1 MTTYIHGMLPAGF
14 FDLPGEIRNIIYEEL
29 LVFPTVISLNRARW
43 SWESSCSHIWER
55 LFNPL
60 HLYPKIFLL
69 SKKAYHEASSVLYS
83 RNCFDIGNSDLFSSF
98 LNQIGSHNSRY
109 LSSLI
114 IPFPDVH
121 YDGHRMDISLKE
133 DGMRTLDLIRS
144 KCENIVC
151 LNTSLHTSH
160 AMELRLDAFDAPRAV
175 DKALKLI
182 DTQIRAMSSLKEFRV
197 NVYDE
202 PIDIALR
209 EKMCCYEWR
218 LEVAQQI
225 ECEEED
231 SEEWW
236 DDLF

>member
-1 MTTYIHGMLPAGF
+1 MTTYIYGMMPTGF

-29 LVFPTVISLNRARW
+29 LVYSNVISLDHAWW
-43 SWESSCSHIWER
+43 SWESSFSHSFER
-55 LFNPL
+55 WSNPL

-83 RNCFDIGNSDLFSSF
+83 RNCFDIGNSNLFSLF

-121 YDGHRMDISLKE
+121 FDGHLMDISLKE
-133 DGMRTLDLIRS
+133 DSMQTLNLIRL
-144 KCENIVC
+144 KCDNVVC
-151 LNTSLHTSH
+151 LNASLHTSH

-175 DKALKLI
+175 DKVLNLI
-182 DTQIRAMSSLKEFRV
+182 DTQIKAMSSLKEFRI

-209 EKMCCYEWR
+209 KKMRCYGWR

-225 ECEEED
+225 GWEGD
-231 SEEWW
+231 YWEEW
-236 DDLF
+236 